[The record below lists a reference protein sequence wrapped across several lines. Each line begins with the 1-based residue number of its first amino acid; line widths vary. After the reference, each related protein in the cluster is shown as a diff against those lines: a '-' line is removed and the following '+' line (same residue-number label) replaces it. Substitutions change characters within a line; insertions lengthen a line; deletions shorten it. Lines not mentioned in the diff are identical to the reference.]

1 MNKSDVF
8 QCFIKF
14 KLLVENLFSTI
25 IKYLQTDN
33 DGEYTSTNFK
43 QFLSQH
49 GIFHRLTCLQT
60 SQQNGIAKRKH
71 RHIVKTRLTLL
82 AQFGLPPKY

>member
-8 QCFIKF
+8 LCFIKF
-14 KLLVENLFSTI
+14 KLLVENLFSTK
-25 IKYLQTDN
+25 IKYLQSDN

-49 GIFHRLTCLQT
+49 GIFHCLTCPHT

-71 RHIVKTRLTLL
+71 RHILETGLTS
-82 AQFGLPPKY
+82 